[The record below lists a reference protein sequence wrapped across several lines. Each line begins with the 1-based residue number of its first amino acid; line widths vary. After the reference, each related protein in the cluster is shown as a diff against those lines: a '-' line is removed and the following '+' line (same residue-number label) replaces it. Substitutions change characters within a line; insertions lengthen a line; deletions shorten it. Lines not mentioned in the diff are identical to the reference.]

1 MMSYVDCSDHW
12 HVDSGHVSVSMKAT
26 VIKLLNLYQAPG
38 QQLTKFEEPADIVAH
53 PCGEY
58 VLNELQSGVSA
69 EQVRKVLFEDYLVE
83 TTAAKLQAYRR
94 VVEQSGEYCSGAKRR
109 VVGIRARTTNW

>member
-1 MMSYVDCSDHW
+1 M
-12 HVDSGHVSVSMKAT
+12 SVSKKT
-26 VIKLLNLYQAPG
+26 TCNLVLEFYQAPG

-69 EQVRKVLFEDYLVE
+69 VQVRKVLFEDYLVE
-83 TTAAKLQAYRR
+83 TTAAR
-94 VVEQSGEYCSGAKRR
+94 VVSLGTSSRSKSGIASTAKRTMGASPSIGSER
-109 VVGIRARTTNW
+109 TISRACLER